1 MPTRYK
7 VLGQLAASA
16 TTNQDL
22 YTVPNATQTVVS
34 TIVVANRGIG
44 ISSFRIA
51 VRPAGVALA
60 NQHFIS
66 YDTTIGSLDSTAI
79 TLGITLNSTDIITVY
94 AANANLSFSAFG
106 SEIS

>member
-1 MPTRYK
+1 MSTTYK

-16 TTNQDL
+16 TTYENL
-22 YTVPNATQTVVS
+22 YTVPDATQTVVS

-51 VRPAGVALA
+51 VRPAGATLS